1 MADYDATDWNQVL
14 DGALESAIVADW
26 GDVPPTPT
34 PATPTVTLVSPAQGQ
49 IAAND
54 EVVIDIT
61 VPAPANLRLIL
72 LSVAFPL
79 APLRAAEVIYSSSRG
94 ASQPYSNVTTE
105 DISDD
110 ENNGVRVRMTR
121 LGGWPATEL
130 RFDPDVVTTDG
141 GENP

>member
-1 MADYDATDWNQVL
+1 MAGDFDGTPLLATVDSGSFGV
-14 DGALESAIVADW
+14 DGFSIGGIVSA
-26 GDVPPTPT
+26 
-34 PATPTVTLVSPAQGQ
+34 PATPTVTLVSPAEGQ

-54 EVVIDIT
+54 EVVVDIT
-61 VPAPANLRLIL
+61 VPAPSNLRLVL

-94 ASQPYSNVTTE
+94 ASQPYSHVTTE